1 MDEPRRALVVYNPTA
16 RSTSEPDLWLGAIV
30 HRLCE
35 QSDCVVS
42 IRATRPGL
50 APEELLA
57 TFENVDLVVVA
68 GGDGTVQQVVGAL
81 ADKRSDIPV
90 GIIPVGT
97 GNQLARNLGIYRE
110 NLLTDPLE
118 TAMRAVTGGRTI
130 SIDLGRMNGQ
140 YFTVA
145 AGAGPISDAVLMPGR
160 EDKTN
165 WKMLAYAGSMM
176 QTFAMPPVMFK
187 VTTDGEEFH
196 VSASGI
202 FVTNVADLG
211 VGVISETADLTDGLL
226 DLCIL
231 NPTSFTDYI
240 ELGFRFAGGFIGGE
254 APYYIRKIK
263 IADIE
268 VVPVKMRLSPL
279 QQSLHKFRNWVA
291 GKPNKPPPVHEN
303 VTAMIDGDAC
313 GKTPMHVEVIPNAV
327 KVLIPPDEG
336 SMT

>member
-1 MDEPRRALVVYNPTA
+1 MVYNPTA
-16 RSTSEPDLWLGAIV
+16 RSAAEPDLWLGAIV

-35 QSDCVVS
+35 ESDCVVA

-50 APEELLA
+50 APSELISS
-57 TFENVDLVVVA
+57 FENIDLVVVA
-68 GGDGTVQQVVGAL
+68 GGDGTVQQVVGAM
-81 ADKRSDIPV
+81 ADKHSDIPV

-97 GNQLARNLGIYRE
+97 GNQLARNLGLYSE
-110 NLLTDPLE
+110 NLLSDPLDI
-118 TAMRAVTGGRTI
+118 AMKAVMGNRTV
-130 SIDLGRMNGQ
+130 SIDLGRMNGE

-145 AGAGPISDAVLMPGR
+145 AGAGPISDAVIMPGR

-165 WKMLAYAGSMM
+165 WKMLAYAGSMV

-187 VTTDGEEFH
+187 VTADNEQFP

-211 VGVISETADLTDGLL
+211 IGMISETADLTDGLL

-231 NPTSFTDYI
+231 NPTSFTDYL

-263 IADIE
+263 KVDIE
-268 VVPVKMRLSPL
+268 VVPIKTRLSPL
-279 QQSLHKFRNWVA
+279 QKSLHKLRTWIA
-291 GKPNKPPPVHEN
+291 GKPYRPPPVHDN

-313 GKTPMHVEVIPNAV
+313 GKTPMHIEVIPNAV
-327 KVLIPPDEG
+327 KVLIPPDDG
-336 SMT
+336 SLT